1 LNPSTNPLP
10 ELDPGLI
17 EQLKASVFGPLFE
30 RLDTSLR
37 LSQERLQRLE
47 KENQLLRELR
57 RLDLLEKYGPAAEQ
71 LSDEQLELLELEP
84 GVSRAEVKAES
95 DRGQLK
101 LALKEPRKHPGRQ
114 ELPAHLPRVE
124 KIIAC
129 SPEQCICGQCGQQ
142 TSVIGYEKSEQ
153 LDVKPAQYFVVVT
166 KREKRACKGCEEQ
179 GVECA
184 PVPIRIIEKGLA
196 SDRVVID
203 TVVSKYADY
212 VPIYRQS
219 AILERETGIE
229 LSRATLDSWVMR
241 VGELLR
247 PISAAMGQELLSG
260 SYIQADETTV
270 GVQMHDGR
278 GKNHQAYL
286 WQYSRPGGP
295 VVFDFRM
302 GREREGPKRF
312 LGDFEGILQSDGYGA
327 YDHIGGEGIVHAAC
341 WAHARRKF
349 FEAVKLNPKDQTSIR
364 IVAQINELF
373 AIDAQARQE
382 GLNPMDRH
390 VLRLEKA
397 KPLLE
402 QIKEAIQAARGS
414 ALPKS
419 ALAKACDYTLTLWTR
434 LRRFLEYPELELSN
448 NLAENAMRPVA
459 LGRKNWIHLGS
470 KEAGPRVAAIISI
483 VETCRRLSL
492 PIRDYLASVL
502 PGLDDFPANRVA
514 ELTPSAWA
522 ARN

>member
-1 LNPSTNPLP
+1 
-10 ELDPGLI
+10 
-17 EQLKASVFGPLFE
+17 
-30 RLDTSLR
+30 
-37 LSQERLQRLE
+37 
-47 KENQLLRELR
+47 LRELR
-57 RLDLLEKYGPAAEQ
+57 RLDLLEKYGPAGEK
-71 LSDEQLELLELEP
+71 LSDEQLELLEREP
-84 GVSRAEVKAES
+84 GVSSAEVEAES
-95 DRGQLK
+95 ERAQLK
-101 LALKEPRKHPGRQ
+101 LPLKAAKKHPGRQ
-114 ELPAHLPRVE
+114 ELPAHLPRIE

-129 SPEQCICGQCGQQ
+129 TPEQCVCGNCGKEN
-142 TSVIGYEKSEQ
+142 SVIGYEKSEQ
-153 LDVKPAQYFVVVT
+153 LDVKPAEYFVVVSM
-166 KREKRACKGCEEQ
+166 REKRACKACEEQ

-184 PVPIRIIEKGLA
+184 PAPVRIIERSLA

-203 TVVSKYADY
+203 TVVSKYADHL
-212 VPIYRQS
+212 PLYRQS
-219 AILERETGIE
+219 AILQREAGID
-229 LSRATLDSWVMR
+229 LSRATLDGWVMR

-247 PISAAMGQELLSG
+247 PITVAMGQELLSG

-312 LGDFEGILQSDGYGA
+312 LSNFEGILQSDGYGA
-327 YDHIGGEGIVHAAC
+327 YDQIGGEGIVHAAC

-349 FEAVKLNPKDQTSIR
+349 FDAVKLNPKDQTSIQ
-364 IVAQINELF
+364 IVAQMNELF
-373 AIDAQARQE
+373 AIDAKARDG
-382 GLNPMDRH
+382 GLSQIDRH
-390 VLRLEKA
+390 LLRLEKS
-397 KPLLE
+397 KPLLD
-402 QIKEAIQAARGS
+402 QIKAAIEAARAA

-419 ALAKACDYTLTLWTR
+419 ALAKACNYTLTLWSR
-434 LRRFLEYPELELSN
+434 LSRFLEYPELELSN
-448 NLAENAMRPVA
+448 NWVENSMRSVA

-470 KEAGPRVAAIISI
+470 KEAGPRVAAIVSI

-492 PIRDYLASVL
+492 PIRDYLGSVL
-502 PGLDDFPANRVA
+502 PGLADFPIKRVA

>member
-1 LNPSTNPLP
+1 
-10 ELDPGLI
+10 
-17 EQLKASVFGPLFE
+17 
-30 RLDTSLR
+30 
-37 LSQERLQRLE
+37 
-47 KENQLLRELR
+47 
-57 RLDLLEKYGPAAEQ
+57 
-71 LSDEQLELLELEP
+71 
-84 GVSRAEVKAES
+84 
-95 DRGQLK
+95 
-101 LALKEPRKHPGRQ
+101 
-114 ELPAHLPRVE
+114 
-124 KIIAC
+124 
-129 SPEQCICGQCGQQ
+129 
-142 TSVIGYEKSEQ
+142 VIGYETSEQ
-153 LDVKPAQYFVVVT
+153 LDVKPAEYFVVVT

-179 GVECA
+179 GVACA
-184 PVPIRIIEKGLA
+184 PAPVRIIEKGLA

-203 TVVSKYADY
+203 TVVSKYADHL
-212 VPIYRQS
+212 PLYRQS
-219 AILERETGIE
+219 AILERETGID
-229 LSRATLDSWVMR
+229 LSRATLDGWVMR

-247 PISAAMGQELLSG
+247 PISAAMGQELLNG

-286 WQYSRPGGP
+286 WEYSRPVGP

-312 LGDFEGILQSDGYGA
+312 LGNFEGILQSDGYGA
-327 YDHIGGEGIVHAAC
+327 YDHIGGKGIVHAAC

-349 FEAVKLNPKDQTSIR
+349 FDAVKLNAKDQTSIR
-364 IVAQINELF
+364 IVAQLNELF
-373 AIDAQARQE
+373 AIDAQAREE
-382 GLNPMDRH
+382 GLSQIDRH

-402 QIKEAIQAARGS
+402 QIKAAIQAARAG

-419 ALAKACDYTLTLWTR
+419 ALAKACDYTLTLWSR

-470 KEAGPRVAAIISI
+470 EEAGPRVAAIISI

-502 PGLDDFPANRVA
+502 PGLADFPFNRVA
-514 ELTPSAWA
+514 ELTPNAWA
-522 ARN
+522 ARK